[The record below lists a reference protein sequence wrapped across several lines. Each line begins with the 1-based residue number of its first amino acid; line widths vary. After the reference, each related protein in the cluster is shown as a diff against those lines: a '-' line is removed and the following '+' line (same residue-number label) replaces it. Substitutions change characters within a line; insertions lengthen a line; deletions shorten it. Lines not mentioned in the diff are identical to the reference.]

1 MTLIKAIDLAI
12 TYMRCYQMAL
22 KLKRPDKHMSKRFL
36 VTDGYKKRLPIR
48 TENLA
53 TVFYTVLP
61 DCKQ

>member
-36 VTDGYKKRLPIR
+36 VTLSVWQVSHTI
-48 TENLA
+48 NLN
-53 TVFYTVLP
+53 
-61 DCKQ
+61 